1 MVTQALWDK
10 DSPLL
15 QLPYFTQ
22 ELVEECKA
30 NEVDDI
36 VDLMNLDDN
45 KRDEILKM
53 TTEQIEKIAGVC
65 NAYPSVSLNFNKTQ
79 EGTTGEVM
87 NIEVELEREGECA
100 EVHSP
105 YFPGNREE
113 QWWVIIGQ
121 PKTNRLFGIKKVK
134 ILQQQTVRISFIAP
148 DIGNHE
154 CMMYLLCDSYLG
166 ADQGEKVTLTIY
178 A

>member
-154 CMMYLLCDSYLG
+154 CMMYLLCDS
-166 ADQGEKVTLTIY
+166 
-178 A
+178 